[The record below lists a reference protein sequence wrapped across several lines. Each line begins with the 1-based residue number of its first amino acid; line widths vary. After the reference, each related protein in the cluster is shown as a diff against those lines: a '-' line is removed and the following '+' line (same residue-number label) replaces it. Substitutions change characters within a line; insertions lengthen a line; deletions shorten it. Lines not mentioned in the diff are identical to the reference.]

1 MRVCNTNKV
10 EVKYTVNRDFAII
23 DVHSLLHRAFYA
35 LPRLTT
41 ASGEV
46 TNAIYGFAMMLWRI
60 FEEDNPAY
68 IGAAVDLP
76 GKTFRHERFA
86 EYKANRKEMPEELQ
100 PQVARVTQFLEAFRI
115 PVFGVEGYEADDVI
129 GTLTRLGEEQ
139 GLRPR
144 VYTGDR
150 DSLQLASDRT
160 QIILTR
166 RGITEVE
173 AYDAAAVYQRYGLTP
188 AQMIDLKGLMGD
200 SSDNIPGV
208 RGIGEKTALQLIST
222 YGSIEGV
229 YAHLDELPTRQRNLL
244 AEGAEAARLSRELAT
259 IVRDL
264 PLKVDWES
272 LRYAGPDL
280 VALRDLFMELEF
292 HSLLAKIAKRYPE
305 LAERSQGDPVAA
317 RQESA
322 EAAEVGELVF
332 VRDAECRAE
341 ALARLMQADR
351 LLVFGC
357 GEPGELRQLAVA
369 ADSKLIYL
377 FVGEFLAESSG
388 LAELIA
394 ERRLVGH
401 DLKGL
406 LAELK
411 KVLPGLTRRVDG
423 ADFDLQLA
431 SYLHNPTRGHH
442 TLTEIIGNY
451 SGHPLP
457 PQPGKGA
464 SEEEIAGWL
473 AQAVIESER
482 LVPQLTAFLQE
493 DNLWPLFTEVEMPL
507 AGVLG
512 EMEEVGIL
520 VDRGRLAELSQ
531 ELGEKIRRLEEEIF
545 AECGE
550 RFNLNSPKQLGE
562 VLFERMHLPPKKK
575 TKSGYSTSAE
585 VLEELAISYPF
596 VRKILD
602 YRQYVKLKGTYV
614 DAFAELIGPDGR
626 IHTTYNQA
634 VTATG
639 RLSSTNPNLQNIP
652 IRTEEGRKIRSVF
665 IAAPGYRLVNLDYSQ
680 IELRVLAHLS
690 GDEKMLEAFQSGEDI
705 HTRSAREVFG
715 VDEVTPEL
723 RRKAKAINF
732 GIIYGISPFGL
743 SRDTGISVS
752 EAGEYIANYF
762 ARYPKVKEY
771 LDAQVAKAQRD
782 GYVET
787 ILHRRRYLPDINA
800 KNRAARAFA
809 ERTAMNTPIQGSA
822 ADIIKVAM
830 LKVDKLLREEGYQSR
845 MLLQIHD
852 ELVFEVP
859 EGEVDEV
866 VPQLQQTMATA
877 IELSVPLV
885 VEAKVS

>member
-1 MRVCNTNKV
+1 M
-10 EVKYTVNRDFAII
+10 NRDFAII

-41 ASGEV
+41 ANGEV

-68 IGAAVDLP
+68 IGAAIDLP
-76 GKTFRHERFA
+76 GKTFRHERFVD
-86 EYKANRKEMPEELQ
+86 YKANRKEMPDELR

-139 GLRPR
+139 GLEPR

-150 DSLQLASDRT
+150 DSLQLASDQT
-160 QIILTR
+160 QIILTK
-166 RGITEVE
+166 RGISEVDK
-173 AYDAAAVYQRYGLTP
+173 YDAAAVHERYQLAP
-188 AQMIDLKGLMGD
+188 EQLIELKGLMGD

-208 RGIGEKTALQLIST
+208 RGIGEKTALKLIGT
-222 YGSIEGV
+222 YGSIEEV
-229 YAHLDELPTRQRNLL
+229 YAHLEELPTRQRNLL
-244 AEGAEAARLSRELAT
+244 AEGAETARLSRELAT
-259 IVRDL
+259 IDRDV
-264 PLKVDWES
+264 PVAVDWEA
-272 LRYAGPDL
+272 LRYAGPDP

-292 HSLLAKIAKRYPE
+292 HTLLAKIAKRYPT
-305 LAERSQGDPVAA
+305 LAQRDQGDLFAGEA
-317 RQESA
+317 ESG
-322 EAAEVGELVF
+322 ESEEVGEVVF

-341 ALARLMQADR
+341 ALSRLNQADR
-351 LLVFGC
+351 LLLFGLW
-357 GEPGELRQLAVA
+357 EPGDVKQVALA
-369 ADSKLIYL
+369 ADSSLIYL
-377 FVGEFLAESSG
+377 FSAETLQESAG
-388 LAELIA
+388 LAELFA
-394 ERRLVGH
+394 GRKLVGH

-406 LAELK
+406 LAELNK
-411 KVLPGLTRRVDG
+411 LVPNLSRRVNG
-423 ADFDLQLA
+423 TDFDLQLA

-442 TLTEIIGNY
+442 TLTEIVGNY
-451 SGHPLP
+451 LGHPLP
-457 PQPGKGA
+457 PLPGKKA
-464 SEEEIAGWL
+464 TDEEMAGWL
-473 AQAVIESER
+473 AQAVLESER
-482 LVPQLTAFLQE
+482 LVPMLTAALQD
-493 DNLWPLFTEVEMPL
+493 DNLWQLFTEVELPL

-512 EMEEVGIL
+512 EMEELGVL
-520 VDRGRLAELSQ
+520 VDRGRLAELSE
-531 ELGEKIRRLEEEIF
+531 ELGEKISQLEEEIF

-550 RFNLNSPKQLGE
+550 RFNLNSPKQLAE

-585 VLEELAISYPF
+585 VLEELAETYPF

-614 DAFAELIGPDGR
+614 DAFVDLIAPDGR

-652 IRTEEGRKIRSVF
+652 IRTEEGRKIRAVF

-690 GDEKMLEAFQSGEDI
+690 GDEKMLEAFRSGEDI

-715 VDEVTPEL
+715 VSEVTPEL

-732 GIIYGISPFGL
+732 GIIYGISAFGL

-771 LDAQVAKAQRD
+771 LDAQVAKAQAD
-782 GYVET
+782 GFVET
-787 ILHRRRYLPDINA
+787 ILHRRRYLPDIKA
-800 KNRAARAFA
+800 KNRMARSFA

-830 LKVDKLLREEGYQSR
+830 LKVAELLRAGGYHSR

-859 EGEVDEV
+859 EGEVGEV
-866 VPQLQQTMATA
+866 VPLLQQTMESAV
-877 IELSVPLV
+877 ELSVPLV